1 MSSQKRKQKQNSHHG
16 CRRCKQRSVK
26 CDEKR
31 PACSHCIKRQ
41 EICHYAASG
50 PWIWT
55 QQSMQI
61 AHASSLKTS
70 AAAASKSD
78 PTLNLHPPDPMTR
91 PANHQ
96 DPRLMVSLPPSPPL
110 INTSLHHHPLFLNW
124 TTSTCHSIA
133 RTPIDRRI
141 WQTVIPQQA
150 LRCPYLLHGL
160 LAISSLHLALQQP
173 ISPTQHHHTS
183 SLITAAEHHQSAAIT
198 LLMQALP
205 STTNRKT
212 TTFALSCLLIG
223 FAFAFP
229 LATAKPTSPGH
240 PTIKHNQ
247 NHNPNPLDDLLNI
260 FTHIRKMMA
269 FSTPTIPHLRTT
281 EMGDLLHLR
290 LNHNDPNLPPAL
302 SQPSHQAI
310 TTLLQHLHNSSP
322 TSSNSE
328 EYPIYQTTITHLA
341 HLLAERDDDTPRD
354 LVSASFLWIC
364 SLPTGFLDLLRRRRP
379 LALVILA
386 HYCVVLHALRQRWW
400 IAGWGRQVFQTV
412 YDILEGEEE
421 EWRVTLG
428 WACREI
434 EEGGRK

>member
-1 MSSQKRKQKQNSHHG
+1 M
-16 CRRCKQRSVK
+16 
-26 CDEKR
+26 
-31 PACSHCIKRQ
+31 
-41 EICHYAASG
+41 
-50 PWIWT
+50 
-55 QQSMQI
+55 
-61 AHASSLKTS
+61 L
-70 AAAASKSD
+70 
-78 PTLNLHPPDPMTR
+78 
-91 PANHQ
+91 
-96 DPRLMVSLPPSPPL
+96 SLPPSPPP
-110 INTSLHHHPLFLNW
+110 INTSPQHHPLFLNW

-150 LRCPYLLHGL
+150 LGCPYLLHGL

-173 ISPTQHHHTS
+173 ISPTQRHRKS

-198 LLMQALP
+198 LLTQALP
-205 STTNRKT
+205 STTNNKT

-229 LATAKPTSPGH
+229 LATAEPTSPGH
-240 PTIKHNQ
+240 PSI
-247 NHNPNPLDDLLNI
+247 NHNPHPDPLDDLLNI
-260 FTHIRKMMA
+260 FTHIHKMMA

-290 LNHNDPNLPPAL
+290 LNHNDPNLLPTL

-328 EYPIYQTTITHLA
+328 EYPIYQTAIAHLA
-341 HLLAERDDDTPRD
+341 HLLAERDDDNDPKD

-364 SLPTGFLDLLRRRRP
+364 ALPTGFLELLRRRRP
-379 LALVILA
+379 LALAILA

-400 IAGWGRQVFQTV
+400 IAGWGRRVFQTV
-412 YDILEGEEE
+412 DGILEEEGE
-421 EWRVTLG
+421 EWRVALE
-428 WACREI
+428 WACRQI
-434 EEGGRK
+434 EGAGRK